1 MSDDIFS
8 QLFNLFNNNDDGVNW
23 KLAKQINNH
32 LNKEEIQNTFS
43 NKEVNYE
50 EIFKVISLNNSN
62 SDILDFNLLT
72 AKKWGNWFLDS
83 IQHFDFSVL
92 SNNNLDF
99 GFGNMQ
105 SSILGMQLGNLSAF
119 IAKNTFGLSH
129 FGIVLPRSQT
139 LAINHLNFDKRIEQ
153 FEINVNESVMA
164 LMMLELVT
172 LSLGNY
178 TAPFQFLI
186 EKLNESN
193 SSLIT
198 SIQDNTS
205 KIDFENISNPQEI
218 MNSIPEINNFDIDS
232 FFDPVLGPLS
242 FYREVI
248 KLKSKEILNF
258 MDSSVI
264 DLVMDLTFPFENSS
278 IESFEQKLSGYEESS
293 KAFIDFLN
301 NSLNEFTLDEI
312 MSDVNLIP
320 SLEELLDPISWAA
333 RTSLPPI

>member
-83 IQHFDFSVL
+83 IQHFDFSGL

>member
-8 QLFNLFNNNDDGVNW
+8 QLFNLFNNNDEEVNW
-23 KLAKQINNH
+23 KLAKQINSH

-50 EIFKVISLNNSN
+50 EIFRVIRLNNSN

-72 AKKWGNWFLDS
+72 AKKWGDWFLDS

>member
-8 QLFNLFNNNDDGVNW
+8 QLFNLFNNNDDEVNW

-72 AKKWGNWFLDS
+72 AKKWGDWFLDS

-205 KIDFENISNPQEI
+205 KIDFENISNPQDI

>member
-72 AKKWGNWFLDS
+72 AKKWGDWFLDS

-153 FEINVNESVMA
+153 FEINVNESAMA

-278 IESFEQKLSGYEESS
+278 IESFEQKLSDYEESS

>member
-278 IESFEQKLSGYEESS
+278 IESFEQKLSDYEESS

>member
-50 EIFKVISLNNSN
+50 EIFKLISLNNSN

-72 AKKWGNWFLDS
+72 AKKWGDWFLDS

>member
-32 LNKEEIQNTFS
+32 LSKEEIQNTFS

-72 AKKWGNWFLDS
+72 AKKWGDWFLDS

>member
-72 AKKWGNWFLDS
+72 AKKWGDWFLDS

>member
-8 QLFNLFNNNDDGVNW
+8 QLFNLFNNNDDEVNW
-23 KLAKQINNH
+23 KLAKQINSH

-50 EIFKVISLNNSN
+50 EIFRVIRLNNSN
-62 SDILDFNLLT
+62 SDILDFNLLST
-72 AKKWGNWFLDS
+72 KKWGDWFLDS
-83 IQHFDFSVL
+83 IQHFDFSGL

-153 FEINVNESVMA
+153 FDINLNESVMA

-205 KIDFENISNPQEI
+205 KIDFENISNPQDI

>member
-72 AKKWGNWFLDS
+72 AKKWGDWFLDS

-278 IESFEQKLSGYEESS
+278 IESFEQKLSDYEESS

>member
-23 KLAKQINNH
+23 KLAKQINSH

-50 EIFKVISLNNSN
+50 EIFRVIRLNNSN

-72 AKKWGNWFLDS
+72 AKKWGDWFLDS

-153 FEINVNESVMA
+153 FDINLNESVMA

-205 KIDFENISNPQEI
+205 KIDFENISNPQDI

>member
-8 QLFNLFNNNDDGVNW
+8 QLFNLFNNNDDEVNW

-72 AKKWGNWFLDS
+72 AKKWGDWFLDS

-153 FEINVNESVMA
+153 FDINLNESVMA

-205 KIDFENISNPQEI
+205 KIDFENISNPQDI

-232 FFDPVLGPLS
+232 FFDPLLGPLS

>member
-50 EIFKVISLNNSN
+50 EIFRVIRLNNSN

-72 AKKWGNWFLDS
+72 AKKWGDWFLDS

-153 FEINVNESVMA
+153 FDINLNESVMA

-205 KIDFENISNPQEI
+205 KIDFENISNPQDI

>member
-72 AKKWGNWFLDS
+72 AKKWGDWFLDS

-92 SNNNLDF
+92 SNNILDF

-153 FEINVNESVMA
+153 FDINLNESVMA

-205 KIDFENISNPQEI
+205 KIDFENISNPQDI

>member
-8 QLFNLFNNNDDGVNW
+8 QLFNLFNNNDDEVNW

-72 AKKWGNWFLDS
+72 AKKWGDWFLDS

>member
-8 QLFNLFNNNDDGVNW
+8 QLFNLFNNNDDEVNW
-23 KLAKQINNH
+23 KLAKQINSH

-50 EIFKVISLNNSN
+50 EIFRVIRLNNSN
-62 SDILDFNLLT
+62 SDILDFNLLST
-72 AKKWGNWFLDS
+72 KKWGDWFLDS
-83 IQHFDFSVL
+83 IQHFDFSGL

-153 FEINVNESVMA
+153 FDINLNESVMA

-205 KIDFENISNPQEI
+205 KIDFENISNPQDI
-218 MNSIPEINNFDIDS
+218 MNSIPEINNFDLDS

-242 FYREVI
+242 FYRAVI

-278 IESFEQKLSGYEESS
+278 VESFEQKLSGYEESS

>member
-62 SDILDFNLLT
+62 SDILDFKLLT
-72 AKKWGNWFLDS
+72 AKKWGDWFLDS

>member
-72 AKKWGNWFLDS
+72 AKKWGDWFLDS

-153 FEINVNESVMA
+153 FDINLNESVMA

>member
-72 AKKWGNWFLDS
+72 AKKWGDWFLDS

-205 KIDFENISNPQEI
+205 KIDFENISNPQDI

>member
-72 AKKWGNWFLDS
+72 AKKWGDWFLDS

-92 SNNNLDF
+92 SNNILDF

-153 FEINVNESVMA
+153 FDINLNESVMA

-205 KIDFENISNPQEI
+205 KIDFENISNPQDI

-278 IESFEQKLSGYEESS
+278 IESFEQKLSDYEESS

>member
-72 AKKWGNWFLDS
+72 AKKWGDWFLDS

-205 KIDFENISNPQEI
+205 KIDFENISNPQDI
-218 MNSIPEINNFDIDS
+218 MNSIPEINNFDLDS

-278 IESFEQKLSGYEESS
+278 IESFEQKLSDYEESS

>member
-62 SDILDFNLLT
+62 SDILDFNLLST
-72 AKKWGNWFLDS
+72 KKWGDWFLDS
-83 IQHFDFSVL
+83 IQHFDFSGL

-278 IESFEQKLSGYEESS
+278 IESFEQKLSDYEESS

>member
-72 AKKWGNWFLDS
+72 AKKWGDWFLDS

-92 SNNNLDF
+92 SNNILDF

>member
-72 AKKWGNWFLDS
+72 AKKWGDWFLDS

-153 FEINVNESVMA
+153 FDINLNESVMA

-205 KIDFENISNPQEI
+205 KIDFENISNPQDI

>member
-1 MSDDIFS
+1 MSEDIFS
-8 QLFNLFNNNDDGVNW
+8 QLFNLFNNNDDEVNW
-23 KLAKQINNH
+23 KLAKQINSH

-62 SDILDFNLLT
+62 SDILNFNLLST
-72 AKKWGNWFLDS
+72 KKWGDWFLDS
-83 IQHFDFSVL
+83 IQHFDFSGL

-205 KIDFENISNPQEI
+205 KIDFENISNPQDI

-258 MDSSVI
+258 IDTSVI

-278 IESFEQKLSGYEESS
+278 IEGFEQKLSGYEASAR
-293 KAFIDFLN
+293 AFIDFLN
-301 NSLNEFTLDEI
+301 KSLNEFTLDEI

>member
-8 QLFNLFNNNDDGVNW
+8 QLFNLFNNNDDEVNW

-72 AKKWGNWFLDS
+72 AKKWGDWFLDS

-153 FEINVNESVMA
+153 FDINLNESVMA

-205 KIDFENISNPQEI
+205 KIDFENISNPQDI

>member
-62 SDILDFNLLT
+62 SNILDFNLLT

>member
-8 QLFNLFNNNDDGVNW
+8 QLFNLFNNNDDEVNW
-23 KLAKQINNH
+23 KLAKQINSH

-50 EIFKVISLNNSN
+50 EIFRVIRLNNSN
-62 SDILDFNLLT
+62 SDILDFNLLST
-72 AKKWGNWFLDS
+72 KKWGDWFLDS
-83 IQHFDFSVL
+83 IQHFDFSGL

-153 FEINVNESVMA
+153 FDINLNESVMA

-205 KIDFENISNPQEI
+205 KIDFENISNPQDI
-218 MNSIPEINNFDIDS
+218 MNSIPEINNFDLDS

>member
-1 MSDDIFS
+1 MSEDIFS
-8 QLFNLFNNNDDGVNW
+8 QLFNLFNNNDDEVNW
-23 KLAKQINNH
+23 KLAKQINSH

-62 SDILDFNLLT
+62 SDILDFNLLST
-72 AKKWGNWFLDS
+72 KKWGDWFLDS
-83 IQHFDFSVL
+83 IQHFDFSGL

-205 KIDFENISNPQEI
+205 KIDFENISNPQDI

-258 MDSSVI
+258 IDTSVI

-278 IESFEQKLSGYEESS
+278 IEGFEQKLSGYEASAR
-293 KAFIDFLN
+293 AFIDFLN

>member
-8 QLFNLFNNNDDGVNW
+8 QLFNLFNNNDDEVNW
-23 KLAKQINNH
+23 KLAKQINSH

-50 EIFKVISLNNSN
+50 EIFRVIRLNNSN
-62 SDILDFNLLT
+62 SDILDFNLLST
-72 AKKWGNWFLDS
+72 KKWGDWFLDS
-83 IQHFDFSVL
+83 IQHFDFSGL

-153 FEINVNESVMA
+153 FDINLNESVMA

-205 KIDFENISNPQEI
+205 KIDFENISNPLDI
-218 MNSIPEINNFDIDS
+218 MNSIPELNNFDLDS
-232 FFDPVLGPLS
+232 FFDPILGPLS

>member
-1 MSDDIFS
+1 MKISVIIT
-8 QLFNLFNNNDDGVNW
+8 L
-23 KLAKQINNH
+23 KQDV
-32 LNKEEIQNTFS
+32 LDPQG
-43 NKEVNYE
+43 
-50 EIFKVISLNNSN
+50 KVIN
-62 SDILDFNLLT
+62 
-72 AKKWGNWFLDS
+72 
-83 IQHFDFSVL
+83 
-92 SNNNLDF
+92 
-99 GFGNMQ
+99 
-105 SSILGMQLGNLSAF
+105 
-119 IAKNTFGLSH
+119 
-129 FGIVLPRSQT
+129 QT
-139 LAINHLNFDKRIEQ
+139 LTGMGFDNIDEVRQGKY

-198 SIQDNTS
+198 SIQENTS